1 MMPPAPNLTRTVVRL
16 RNKIERTDDAL
27 MALLVRRV
35 ELARQVG
42 RAKERAGL
50 PMLDPA
56 REARVVR
63 WAAARARELG
73 IPQESVRALF
83 WGIIAMCR
91 NEQVRETRAPARR
104 ATRRTSPNA

>member
-1 MMPPAPNLTRTVVRL
+1 MITTAANVSRTVARL

-35 ELARQVG
+35 GLARQIG

-50 PMLDPA
+50 PVLDTA

-63 WAAARARELG
+63 WAAARARDLG

-91 NEQVRETRAPARR
+91 SEQVRHLSSASGKSSRKSE
-104 ATRRTSPNA
+104 S